1 MPRQPEQAQRSEAG
15 SEAQDPERSTGL
27 RRSQRLV
34 NFSHTRK
41 IRTYEDW
48 HPAARLADMFKDPPL
63 PESPSQPSILTKE
76 ENSPLT
82 RKYVLSEIAQ
92 RANSLPETNVS
103 FEETTVS
110 TLTTNSEEV
119 QSTPTLTNTQAKYR
133 GVNLVSVNSVSNQDV
148 ISSQRTAPISSDM
161 INNSHEDDFDRE
173 EKEKQYQL

>member
-1 MPRQPEQAQRSEAG
+1 MPRQPGQAQRSEAG
-15 SEAQDPERSTGL
+15 SEAQGPERSTGL

-34 NFSHTRK
+34 DFSHTRR

-48 HPAARLADMFKDPPL
+48 HPAARLADMFKNPPL

-82 RKYVLSEIAQ
+82 RKYVLSETAQ
-92 RANSLPETNVS
+92 RANSLPERNVS

-119 QSTPTLTNTQAKYR
+119 QSTPTLTNTQAKDR
-133 GVNLVSVNSVSNQDV
+133 GANLVSVNSVSNQDV
-148 ISSQRTAPISSDM
+148 ISAQQTASISSEM
-161 INNSHEDDFDRE
+161 INSSHEMDFDRE
-173 EKEKQYQL
+173 EKERQY

>member
-1 MPRQPEQAQRSEAG
+1 MRRQPGQAQRVEAG
-15 SEAQDPERSTGL
+15 PEAQDPEQSTGL

-34 NFSHTRK
+34 DFSHTRR

-82 RKYVLSEIAQ
+82 LKYLLSETAQ
-92 RANSLPETNVS
+92 RANSLPERNVS

-110 TLTTNSEEV
+110 TLTTSSEDG
-119 QSTPTLTNTQAKYR
+119 QSTPTLTSTQAKDR
-133 GVNLVSVNSVSNQDV
+133 TVNLVSVNSVCNQDILYFKV
-148 ISSQRTAPISSDM
+148 LSHGLCIFIM
-161 INNSHEDDFDRE
+161 IHR
-173 EKEKQYQL
+173 

>member
-1 MPRQPEQAQRSEAG
+1 MPRQPGQTQRSEAG
-15 SEAQDPERSTGL
+15 PEAQDPEQGTGL
-27 RRSQRLV
+27 RRPQRLV

-92 RANSLPETNVS
+92 RANSLPERNVS
-103 FEETTVS
+103 FAETTVS
-110 TLTTNSEEV
+110 TLTTS
-119 QSTPTLTNTQAKYR
+119 
-133 GVNLVSVNSVSNQDV
+133 
-148 ISSQRTAPISSDM
+148 
-161 INNSHEDDFDRE
+161 
-173 EKEKQYQL
+173 